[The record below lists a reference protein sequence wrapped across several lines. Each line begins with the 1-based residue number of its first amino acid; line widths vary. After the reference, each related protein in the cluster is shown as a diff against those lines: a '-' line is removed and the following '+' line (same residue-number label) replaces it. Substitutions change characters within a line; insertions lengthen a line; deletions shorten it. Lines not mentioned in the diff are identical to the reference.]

1 MRLFVQSAA
10 SLASTLGR
18 VPAQRCIATSSS
30 LRKGKLGIIELRSKA
45 HNSTVTLDLV
55 QDLYLRELK
64 SYKPIPAAKDAH
76 VGAVREFKAPQAP
89 ETPTLPGDLASELST
104 YASSEPIL
112 DSKTAGAASKDGK
125 DAAPPADNK
134 LTGPALL
141 KFLEED
147 LPKDDHHHH

>member
-1 MRLFVQSAA
+1 MRTKL
-10 SLASTLGR
+10 TGR
-18 VPAQRCIATSSS
+18 FFI
-30 LRKGKLGIIELRSKA
+30 GKERSC
-45 HNSTVTLDLV
+45 
-55 QDLYLRELK
+55 
-64 SYKPIPAAKDAH
+64 
-76 VGAVREFKAPQAP
+76 
-89 ETPTLPGDLASELST
+89 DLASELSA